1 MYPISIMKYA
11 NIHAKLKG
19 MYAKRLKESDLQE
32 LIHQDNLKSVII
44 ILKAKNLELN
54 ELDENAR
61 RIQIETILDKILI
74 TDIIKI
80 QRLLGKKDR
89 EIFSRFIEKYKI
101 RCIKDVFRKLY
112 SKTIIHYNPE
122 SIKIWTKSIFKEI
135 HGIQDVETIE
145 EFIDKL
151 KYTPYQ
157 KIFEDLNNEED
168 KIEQANIFE
177 VENKMDKMYL
187 NRLMDI
193 SENKN
198 NRLESMISKKVDLMN
213 LLWIYRL
220 KKYYNFSEEKLK
232 EIFVNQ
238 EKYNNSKLEIKQ
250 FLSLENDTEILE
262 MFETK
267 SYIKKYEKNLSL
279 EQNIN
284 RYLYKEYQKIF
295 RSQVFD
301 ISSICAYINLIEM
314 ENTDIIR
321 IIEGIRYKLSKEEI
335 QKKLVT
341 K

>member
-32 LIHQDNLKSVII
+32 LIHQDNLKSAII

-80 QRLLGKKDR
+80 QKLLGKKDK
-89 EIFSRFIEKYKI
+89 EIFNRFIEKYKI

-112 SKTIIHYNPE
+112 SKTIIHYNSE
-122 SIKIWTKSIFKEI
+122 SIKIWTESIFREI
-135 HGIQDVETIE
+135 DGIQDVETIE

-151 KYTPYQ
+151 KNTPYR
-157 KIFEDLNNEED
+157 KIFENLSSEEA
-168 KIEQANIFE
+168 KIEQENIFE
-177 VENKMDKMYL
+177 LENKMDKMYL

-198 NRLESMISKKVDLMN
+198 NRLESMISKKIDLMN

-238 EKYNNSKLEIKQ
+238 EKHNNSKFEIKQ
-250 FLSLENDTEILE
+250 FLSLESDTEILE

-267 SYIKKYEKNLSL
+267 SYIKNYEKNLSL

-314 ENTDIIR
+314 ENMDIIR